1 MCKQL
6 KKLRSYEKQEKIRYP
21 KSRYEPLKGTYPGE
35 FVQIDVKYVP
45 LECIGFKSSYQRY
58 YQITAIDLYS
68 GKRVLK
74 LVKENSTYE
83 TSKMLVRLENV
94 FGFKIKTIQTD
105 NGREFCN
112 DREQK
117 KSLFERVIESLRI
130 EYIRTRPYS
139 PWQNGVVERSH
150 KIDNELFYSRRRF
163 KSEEEMYKSFKR
175 YSARRVLGFKTP
187 NEMVENYFKGVA

>member
-1 MCKQL
+1 MQTL
-6 KKLRSYEKQEKIRYP
+6 KKLRSYEKQEKTRYP

-68 GKRVLK
+68 RKRVLK

-83 TSKMLVRLENV
+83 TSKMLVRLGND
-94 FGFKIKTIQTD
+94 FGFKRKTIQTDTIQTD

-112 DREQK
+112 DRAKE
-117 KSLFERVIESLRI
+117 VI
-130 EYIRTRPYS
+130 
-139 PWQNGVVERSH
+139 V
-150 KIDNELFYSRRRF
+150 
-163 KSEEEMYKSFKR
+163 
-175 YSARRVLGFKTP
+175 
-187 NEMVENYFKGVA
+187 